1 MRYVFGAL
9 ALAAALVL
17 VTFSATTLFT
27 AAYTSMTA
35 SWAAMLA
42 GMGIAAVVAW
52 EAGAALL
59 IGNCFRSGNHAIGV
73 GAMLLLVLAMG
84 LTFRYELRLHV
95 GGQADLLAQREDASR
110 KAR

>member
-42 GMGIAAVVAW
+42 GVGIAAVVAW

-59 IGNCFRSGNHAIGV
+59 IGNCSRAETTPS
-73 GAMLLLVLAMG
+73 
-84 LTFRYELRLHV
+84 
-95 GGQADLLAQREDASR
+95 ASAPCSCSCWR
-110 KAR
+110 WT